1 MKSWLKVLGAAALVG
16 AVLSGCGGSDGAAG
30 PPGATGATGSTGPA
44 GPAGPP
50 GPAGSAA
57 IVLTPTTPPEEFAAL
72 DMAATVTSI
81 TVAPLQKDAQGNV
94 TGGGT
99 VVAFKLA
106 TKQGVPVIGFGSTS
120 KSSTALAASYPNLAF
135 SLAKLI
141 PASGGTPS
149 KWVSYIVT
157 TMPTTTTASAPTRP
171 STDNTGTLVDNKDGS
186 YTYRFYRDP
195 TATKAAVDGMT
206 VTAPN
211 NKADLGDL
219 TYDAAL
225 THRLTIQISGNAP
238 GTGTNTPNGVQVV
251 TGVPLKN
258 AVDVVYDF
266 VPSTGQPPAASA
278 NRKITTTS
286 NCDACHSTLGGIPG
300 DNPESSGAGFHGG
313 SRNNVEYCVVCHTD
327 QRKYGRTEATFN
339 SDPNVFKFTSQ
350 TYRLDD
356 RSVGDLPNMVHKTH
370 LGKFLP
376 KKGYNYADVIFNEVG
391 YPQDTRNC
399 QNCHSA
405 ATPAQ
410 AAVTPQG
417 DNWKTAPSRL
427 ACGACHDGINF
438 DTGIGI
444 TLRDAM
450 KGPPYNN
457 STGFNGKAHPANST
471 DAGCTNAGCHGV
483 ENGVNKID
491 VAHLPVTPPNTGSA
505 LHVAGGNTN
514 TNSGWI
520 ASGASAN
527 RLPTG
532 AIAVTYDVKD
542 VRLNGSRNPQI
553 VFRMLQNGTAV
564 ALQDP
569 TTAPNNPSTN
579 RKEIWPNFMGSP
591 SCYFVWSVPQD
602 NIAAPQD
609 FNASASTYLRTVW
622 LANGAVGGSGTSAG
636 TLTAGTGAEAGYYV
650 CTVTGVTVPTNA
662 KMLTGGMGYS
672 YNVSSA
678 LPLTQTNVT
687 GYPVPDGS
695 GLVNAGATNPTG
707 GLIVIAPNVNKVATG
722 FTGRR
727 VIVEDKR
734 CNACHQE
741 LGTFTEDAFHAGQR
755 NDGTTCSWCHTPNRG
770 SSGWTAD
777 SVNFVHAIHG
787 SNKRSYEYTWH
798 AVQVSA
804 GPPPVF
810 EDFSEVR
817 YPGVL
822 ANCEQCHIP
831 GSYNFANTASADA
844 AGIGADG
851 TEKRQWKTV
860 ATGFYRG
867 VEGATLTTYSGAGC
881 TTTALAS
888 GATALSVFSLPPS
901 AYGLQA
907 NASGDGTNPNTGTY
921 YGDGFRYNA
930 GIAATSAACTAN
942 GTVVAAIAPQGIVN
956 ATPES
961 LVISPTTAA
970 CTGCHDS
977 NLAISHMRVNG
988 GSFYES
994 RAIAGAR
1001 TEQCMV
1007 CHSAGRT
1014 ADTKVVHKVGQ

>member
-1 MKSWLKVLGAAALVG
+1 MT
-16 AVLSGCGGSDGAAG
+16 
-30 PPGATGATGSTGPA
+30 AT
-44 GPAGPP
+44 
-50 GPAGSAA
+50 
-57 IVLTPTTPPEEFAAL
+57 I
-72 DMAATVTSI
+72 TSV

-120 KSSTALAASYPNLAF
+120 KSATALAASYPNIAF

-206 VTAPN
+206 VAAPN

-219 TYDAAL
+219 AYDPAL

-238 GTGTNTPNGVQVV
+238 GTGTNTPTGADSGVA
-251 TGVPLKN
+251 GVPLRN

-266 VPSTGQPPAASA
+266 VPSTGQPPAAGA
-278 NRKITTTS
+278 DRLITTTS
-286 NCDACHSTLGGIPG
+286 NCNACHSTLGGIPG
-300 DNPESSGAGFHGG
+300 GNPESNGAGFHGG

-327 QRKYGRTEATFN
+327 QRKYGRTEAVNAGFPTL
-339 SDPNVFKFTSQ
+339 KFTGS
-350 TYRLDD
+350 TYRIDD
-356 RSVGDLPNMVHKTH
+356 RGVGNLVNMIHKTH
-370 LGKFLP
+370 LGTSLAKQA
-376 KKGYNYADVIFNEVG
+376 YNYADVLFNEVG

-399 QNCHSA
+399 QNCHTQTTA
-405 ATPAQ
+405 
-410 AAVTPQG
+410 TPQG

-444 TLRDAM
+444 TLKDAAIARASGAPM
-450 KGPPYNN
+450 AP
-457 STGFNGKAHPANST
+457 STGFNGKAHPANAT

-483 ENGVNKID
+483 ENGINKID
-491 VAHLPVTPPNTGSA
+491 LSHIPVTPPSPNNA
-505 LHVAGGNTN
+505 LLLGGTNANTN
-514 TNSGWI
+514 AAWI

-532 AIAVTYDVKD
+532 AIKVTYEVSS
-542 VRLNGSRNPQI
+542 VSRNASKQPVM
-553 VFRMLQNGTAV
+553 VFRLLQNGARKDLNVFASAT
-564 ALQDP
+564 
-569 TTAPNNPSTN
+569 PNPATGQV
-579 RKEIWPNFMGSP
+579 EIWDNFMGAP
-591 SCYFVWSVPQD
+591 SVYFVWAVPQD
-602 NIAAPQD
+602 GIAKPGD
-609 FNASASTYLRTVW
+609 FNASASRLLRDLWKVP
-622 LANGAVGGSGTSAG
+622 ASGG
-636 TLTAGTGAEAGYYV
+636 TLTGPDANGFYTA
-650 CTVTGVTVPTNA
+650 TLTTVTVPDNA
-662 KMLTGGMGYS
+662 VMLTGGLGYS
-672 YNVSSA
+672 YNVTSA
-678 LPLTQTNVT
+678 EPLTQTNLAA
-687 GYPVPDGS
+687 YPTAIP
-695 GLVNAGATNPTG
+695 TNPTYAVTPGPRTG
-707 GLIVIAPNVNKVATG
+707 GLVVIAPNVNKVGTG
-722 FTGRR
+722 YTGRR
-727 VIVEDKR
+727 VIVDDKR

-770 SSGWTAD
+770 SSAWSAD
-777 SVNFVHAIHG
+777 SVAFVHAIHG
-787 SNKRSYEYTWH
+787 ANKRTHEYTWH
-798 AVQVSA
+798 AVEA
-804 GPPPVF
+804 PPNSGNF

-831 GSYNFANTASADA
+831 GAYNFGNSASADA
-844 AGIGADG
+844 AGIGGDG
-851 TEKRQWKTV
+851 TEKRLWRTV

-867 VEGATLTTYSGAGC
+867 VAGATLTTYSGAGC
-881 TTTALAS
+881 TTTALS
-888 GATALSVFSLPPS
+888 SPATALSIFSQPP
-901 AYGLQA
+901 AEYGLMA
-907 NASGDGTNPNTGTY
+907 NASGDGTNPNTGMY

-930 GIAATSAACTAN
+930 GTAASAATCTAN
-942 GTVVAAIAPQGIVN
+942 GTVVPANPAQGIIQ
-956 ATPES
+956 ATPET
-961 LVISPTTAA
+961 LVMSATVAA

-994 RAIAGAR
+994 RAIASGR

-1014 ADTKVVHKVGQ
+1014 ADTKVVHGVR